1 MDAPS
6 PLHFQR
12 CGGCDAL
19 LAYPRVLCPA
29 CGSRELGWERSAG
42 EGTVYSATVVHTREG
57 SHGVLL
63 VDLDE
68 GVRVM
73 GEGEAAIGA
82 RVAAREEDGRLV
94 FA

>member
-12 CGGCDAL
+12 CGGCAAL
-19 LAYPRVLCPA
+19 LGYPRVLCPA
-29 CGSRELGWERSAG
+29 CGSRALEWEHLDG
-42 EGTVYSATVVHTREG
+42 TGTVYSATVVHTREG
-57 SHGVLL
+57 AHGVLL
-63 VDLDE
+63 VDLDG

-73 GEGEAAIGA
+73 GEGTAAIGE
-82 RVAAREEDGRLV
+82 RVSAREEDGRLR

>member
-12 CGGCDAL
+12 CGGCGAL
-19 LAYPRVLCPA
+19 LAYPRVLCPG
-29 CGSRELGWERSAG
+29 CGSQSLEWERSAG
-42 EGTVYSATVVHTREG
+42 AGTVYSGTVVHTREG
-57 SHGVLL
+57 EHGVLL

-73 GEGEAAIGA
+73 GEGRAALGS
-82 RVAAREEDGRLV
+82 RVSAREEDGRLR